1 MKLQA
6 LSCCRCAK
14 TARKCT
20 KKRDAW
26 CFATINLLLLGHSH
40 CCSRRCYLSS
50 LMAFEW
56 LGPRNIVPAC
66 LISICYKI
74 KNKQTILQF
83 PFNTHLLQP
92 KPCAVLHKSHWYSF
106 STIKKKTMQKFR
118 VKFQLPESKYRKKGV
133 LTTYKINNT
142 YKKRHLIK
150 PVSQL
155 EKPKQRER

>member
-1 MKLQA
+1 MLANLSWILKDCIKVQEKKSEVFVLCSHPRQNMKLQA
-6 LSCCRCAK
+6 LSCCTCAK

-26 CFATINLLLLGHSH
+26 CSATINLLLLGHSH

-56 LGPRNIVPAC
+56 LGPRNYSSC
-66 LISICYKI
+66 MSYSICYKI

-83 PFNTHLLQP
+83 PFNTHLLRP

-106 STIKKKTMQKFR
+106 STIKKKNNA
-118 VKFQLPESKYRKKGV
+118 
-133 LTTYKINNT
+133 KI
-142 YKKRHLIK
+142 
-150 PVSQL
+150 
-155 EKPKQRER
+155 